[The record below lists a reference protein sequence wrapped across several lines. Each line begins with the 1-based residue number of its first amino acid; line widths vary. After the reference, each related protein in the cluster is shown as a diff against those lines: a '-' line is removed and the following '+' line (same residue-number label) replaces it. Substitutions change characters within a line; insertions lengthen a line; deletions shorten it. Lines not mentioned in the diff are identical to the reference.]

1 MTPLTLL
8 ALTLT
13 LALLPSPSLAQD
25 SPACGRLAP
34 ILAYNA
40 SSTLPIPALSVAW
53 LGDTD
58 DNNILIN
65 NDTRTEWQLSAYVQ
79 PNPFPG
85 AASERYSTRTTLWL
99 DTGDTNATR
108 LGDTMRMCHNYVPIQ
123 KSSGEVS
130 WSREVLKKSV
140 DDTGDCR
147 KLVSEECLARL
158 QVQYGLQAQR
168 QRGSGYDGCGEA
180 NDTVPWECEGSGM
193 VAPVTIRK

>member
-1 MTPLTLL
+1 MTALTLL
-8 ALTLT
+8 ALTL
-13 LALLPSPSLAQD
+13 ALLPYPSLAQD
-25 SPACGRLAP
+25 SPECAPLTP

-65 NDTRTEWQLSAYVQ
+65 NDTRAEWQLSAYVQ

-85 AASERYSTRTTLWL
+85 AESERYSTRTALWL

-130 WSREVLKKSV
+130 WSRQVLKRSV

-158 QVQYGLQAQR
+158 QVQYGLQAQA
-168 QRGSGYDGCGEA
+168 QRGSGYNGCGEA
-180 NDTVPWECEGSGM
+180 NNTVPWECEGSGM
-193 VAPVTIRK
+193 VAPVTVRK